1 VATGLTTAPS
11 AATATD
17 ITQRAADAVALYFAA
32 HLPRLERHAADMAR
46 AIGAHAPGTLTA
58 SRIDDLIE
66 PHAHGILDHPH
77 EPVYGAGFIA
87 AMDLLADAPSHLAW
101 WQGNDRR
108 KLVFP
113 AQSVKQA
120 IDYRELEWF
129 RVPSTTGA
137 AHVAGPYVDY
147 LCSDE
152 YTMTAAAPVVVDGT
166 FVGVAGLDVLVDT
179 VERRLTPSLRAL
191 GRPILLVN
199 GVGRVLVSTDPRF
212 ASGDVVRSGR
222 LEVVARQ
229 RCAAVDLDVVVAA

>member
-1 VATGLTTAPS
+1 VATGLTAAPS
-11 AATATD
+11 TATATGL
-17 ITQRAADAVALYFAA
+17 AAEVVAAYFAA
-32 HLPRLERHAADMAR
+32 HLPRLERYAAEMA
-46 AIGAHAPGTLTA
+46 ATIGAHDRGTLTA
-58 SRIDDLIE
+58 TRMDDLIE
-66 PHAHGILDHPH
+66 PHAYGILDHPD

-87 AMDLLADAPSHLAW
+87 AMDLLSDAPSHLAW
-101 WQGNDRR
+101 WQGSDRR

-129 RVPSTTGA
+129 RVPSTTGE

-179 VERRLTPSLRAL
+179 VERRLTPPLRAL
-191 GRPILLVN
+191 GAPLLLVN

-212 ASGDVVRSGR
+212 AAGDVLRPGR
-222 LEVVARQ
+222 AEVAARR
-229 RCAAVDLDVVVAA
+229 RCVAVDLDVVVVA

>member
-1 VATGLTTAPS
+1 MVTEPAPAPS
-11 AATATD
+11 AATSTV
-17 ITQRAADAVALYFAA
+17 TERAADVVATYFAA
-32 HLPRLERHAADMAR
+32 HLPRLEGYAADMAA
-46 AIGAHAPGTLTA
+46 AIGAHDAGSLTA
-58 SRIDDLIE
+58 TRIDDLIE
-66 PHAHGILDHPH
+66 PHAYGLLDHPD
-77 EPVYGAGFIA
+77 EPVYGAGFITA
-87 AMDLLADAPSHLAW
+87 LDLLSDAPSHLAW
-101 WQGNDRR
+101 WQGSDRR

-152 YTMTAAAPVVVDGT
+152 YTMTAAAPVVVDGV

-191 GRPILLVN
+191 HTPLLLVN

-212 ASGDVVRSGR
+212 ASGDVLRPGHPDVVSR
-222 LEVVARQ
+222 L
-229 RCAAVDLDVVVAA
+229 RCASIDLDVVIAA